1 MSVLTLKEA
10 AEEARRARQNG
21 QTVVTTNGCFD
32 LLHVGHV
39 RYLRHARSLG
49 DLLIVGVNGDKSV
62 RRLKGS
68 PRPFLP
74 AEDRAELIA
83 ALKPVTSA
91 VVFEEETPIAMIQ
104 ALRPD
109 IHVKGGDYSIDQII
123 EREAVERG
131 GGRVVLAPHIETRS
145 TTEIAAAIRSA
156 RQART

>member
-1 MSVLTLKEA
+1 MSVLTMEEA
-10 AEEARRARQNG
+10 AEKTRKARQNG
-21 QTVVTTNGCFD
+21 QTTVTTNGCFD

-49 DLLIVGVNGDKSV
+49 DLLIVGVNSDESV

-74 AEDRAELIA
+74 AEERAELIA

-91 VVFEEETPIAMIQ
+91 VVFEEDSPVAMIE

-109 IHVKGGDYSIDQII
+109 IHVKGGDYSMDQII

-145 TTEIAAAIRSA
+145 TTEIAAAIRSP
-156 RQART
+156 RQAKK

>member
-1 MSVLTLKEA
+1 MSVLTMEEA
-10 AEEARRARQNG
+10 AEKTRRARQNG
-21 QTVVTTNGCFD
+21 QTTVTTNGCFD

-49 DLLIVGVNGDKSV
+49 DLLIVGVNSDESV

-74 AEDRAELIA
+74 AEERAELIA

-91 VVFEEETPIAMIQ
+91 VVFEEDAPIAMIE

-109 IHVKGGDYSIDQII
+109 IHVKGGDYSMDQII

-145 TTEIAAAIRSA
+145 TTEIAAAIRSP
-156 RQART
+156 RQAKK

>member
-10 AEEARRARQNG
+10 AEKARKARQNG

-83 ALKPVTSA
+83 ALKPVASA

-123 EREAVERG
+123 EREAVEQG

>member
-1 MSVLTLKEA
+1 MSVLTIEEA
-10 AEEARRARQNG
+10 AKKTRRARQNG
-21 QTVVTTNGCFD
+21 QTTVTTNGCFD

-49 DLLIVGVNGDKSV
+49 DLLIVGVNGDESV

-74 AEDRAELIA
+74 AEERAELIA

-91 VVFEEETPIAMIQ
+91 VVFEEDAPIAMIE

-145 TTEIAAAIRSA
+145 TTEIAAAIRSP
-156 RQART
+156 RQAKK

>member
-21 QTVVTTNGCFD
+21 QAVVTTNGCFD

-49 DLLIVGVNGDKSV
+49 DLLIVGVNGDESV

-131 GGRVVLAPHIETRS
+131 GGRIVLAPHIETRS

>member
-1 MSVLTLKEA
+1 MSVLTMEEA
-10 AEEARRARQNG
+10 AEKTRRARQNG
-21 QTVVTTNGCFD
+21 QTTVTTNGCFD

-49 DLLIVGVNGDKSV
+49 DLLIVGVNSDESV

-74 AEDRAELIA
+74 AEERAELIA

-91 VVFEEETPIAMIQ
+91 VVFEEDAPIAMIE

-145 TTEIAAAIRSA
+145 TTEIAAAIRSP
-156 RQART
+156 RQAKK